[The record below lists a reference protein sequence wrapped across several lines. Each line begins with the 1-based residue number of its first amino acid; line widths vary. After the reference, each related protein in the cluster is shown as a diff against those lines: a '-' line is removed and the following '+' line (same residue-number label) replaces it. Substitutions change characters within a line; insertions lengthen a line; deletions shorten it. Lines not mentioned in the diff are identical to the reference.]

1 MPEKPE
7 STNDEFLTPRQVA
20 VLLKIAPVTVRHWAL
35 DGKLK
40 FVTTPGGHRRF
51 SYSDIEQFARVRG
64 IHLATEDVG
73 PIRVL
78 IVDDNRAFAD
88 YLKEVLV
95 KAEVDVIVDIAHDGF
110 EVGQQVFLF
119 KPDVILLDLMIP
131 GLDGF
136 ETCRR
141 IKNNMATQ
149 HIRVIAMSG
158 FPSEENIKRIME
170 VGAER
175 CLAKPIRAPTLLQ
188 AIGIDVEPPSTK
200 ELQLP
205 TSDNSA

>member
-1 MPEKPE
+1 MPGKPE
-7 STNDEFLTPRQVA
+7 NTQDEFLTPRQVA

-51 SYSDIEQFARVRG
+51 SYDDIKQFARMRG
-64 IHLATEDVG
+64 IRLATDDAERM
-73 PIRVL
+73 RVL
-78 IVDDNRAFAD
+78 IVDDNHAFAE
-88 YLKEVLV
+88 YLKEILV
-95 KAEVDVIVDIAHDGF
+95 NAEVDVTVDLAHDGF
-110 EVGQQVFLF
+110 EVGQKVFLF
-119 KPDVILLDLMIP
+119 KPDVILLDLMMP

-141 IKNNMATQ
+141 IKSNMATQ
-149 HIRVIAMSG
+149 HIRIIAMTG

-170 VGAER
+170 LGAEL

-188 AIGIDVEPPSTK
+188 AMGIDVEPPSTI
-200 ELQLP
+200 EQQLP
-205 TSDNSA
+205 ASDNSV

>member
-1 MPEKPE
+1 MPVK
-7 STNDEFLTPRQVA
+7 SDNTNDEFLTPRQVA

-51 SYSDIEQFARVRG
+51 SYADIEQFARMRG
-64 IHLATEDVG
+64 IRLATEEVG

-88 YLKEVLV
+88 YLKEILV
-95 KAEVDVIVDIAHDGF
+95 NAEVNVTVDIAHDGF

-119 KPDVILLDLMIP
+119 KPDVILLDLMMP
-131 GLDGF
+131 GLNGF

-141 IKNNMATQ
+141 IKSNMATQ
-149 HIRVIAMSG
+149 HIRVIAMTG
-158 FPSEENIKRIME
+158 FPTEENIKHIME
-170 VGAER
+170 VGAEL

-188 AIGIDVEPPSTK
+188 AMGIDVEPPSTR
-200 ELQLP
+200 EQQLP
-205 TSDNSA
+205 ASDNPI